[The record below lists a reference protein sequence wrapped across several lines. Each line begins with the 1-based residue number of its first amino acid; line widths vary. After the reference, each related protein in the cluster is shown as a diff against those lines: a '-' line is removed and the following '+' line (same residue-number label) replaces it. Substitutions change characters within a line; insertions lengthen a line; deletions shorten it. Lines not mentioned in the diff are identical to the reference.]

1 MKGRYHLLPRRLEDD
16 YLVDH
21 SKCLGTGYNGSVLPA
36 TSVRTG
42 VSFAVKSFKLR
53 GLGAAKLE
61 ELAGEV
67 EILLSMDHPHVVRLM
82 DVYQSDQ
89 EVSFVMETLEG
100 GELFERARELGRFPE
115 AEAAGAML
123 HMLRAVDYLHSE
135 DVVHRDLK
143 LENFMYD
150 QKITEGT
157 EGFLKL
163 IDFGFS
169 KFLKQGQTM
178 KESLGS
184 VMYVAPEVLSKNY
197 SGGSCDMWSLGV
209 IVFALLSGYMP
220 FARRTQHSC
229 LRSIKKGKYHMQ
241 KEIWSKISE
250 HAQDFVKSLLVL
262 EPELR
267 LTAQQALAHPWLAG
281 RAATG
286 SAAMNRYIVDAFTS
300 FSRSSRLKQSCM
312 RMMAWTLPLDERRK
326 LRDMFLDSGLTKR
339 GVMQLN
345 DIKLA
350 LQNESTLLA
359 AEIKLVMQTLHNLDS
374 DGDGDLH
381 YSEFLAAMLA
391 AQPSTYDA
399 TLHRTFWHFAKDP
412 SGVITPGGMKLM
424 FGKDVPEKEVDL
436 FFMKADVDK
445 DGKIDATEFVSC
457 LAEGPTEDLMI
468 NVLRESSRRSKHMT
482 ERRSDTMSKCWA
494 CVGAIGSRL
503 PLVGRCF
510 GKRPSSAPS
519 GLQS

>member
-1 MKGRYHLLPRRLEDD
+1 
-16 YLVDH
+16 
-21 SKCLGTGYNGSVLPA
+21 
-36 TSVRTG
+36 
-42 VSFAVKSFKLR
+42 
-53 GLGAAKLE
+53 
-61 ELAGEV
+61 
-67 EILLSMDHPHVVRLM
+67 
-82 DVYQSDQ
+82 
-89 EVSFVMETLEG
+89 
-100 GELFERARELGRFPE
+100 
-115 AEAAGAML
+115 
-123 HMLRAVDYLHSE
+123 
-135 DVVHRDLK
+135 
-143 LENFMYD
+143 
-150 QKITEGT
+150 
-157 EGFLKL
+157 
-163 IDFGFS
+163 
-169 KFLKQGQTM
+169 
-178 KESLGS
+178 
-184 VMYVAPEVLSKNY
+184 
-197 SGGSCDMWSLGV
+197 
-209 IVFALLSGYMP
+209 
-220 FARRTQHSC
+220 
-229 LRSIKKGKYHMQ
+229 
-241 KEIWSKISE
+241 
-250 HAQDFVKSLLVL
+250 
-262 EPELR
+262 
-267 LTAQQALAHPWLAG
+267 
-281 RAATG
+281 
-286 SAAMNRYIVDAFTS
+286 
-300 FSRSSRLKQSCM
+300 M